1 MLDTLGAITGVLGAV
16 VMSVES
22 KYSKFAFPIWIVSS
36 ALWIAYALSTDQLP
50 LLNQQ
55 IVYFVI
61 NVIGLWSWIIV
72 PILRRKTK
80 TYI

>member
-16 VMSVES
+16 VMAIES
-22 KYSKFAFPIWIVSS
+22 KYSKYAFPLWIVSS
-36 ALWIAYALSTDQLP
+36 VAWIAYALSTDQLP

-72 PILRRKTK
+72 PIRRRKTK
-80 TYI
+80 TCI